1 VSDQPPE
8 PPQPP
13 PPPPGEQPA
22 PQQQPVQPTY
32 ATVTVPLNPEGR
44 SKATTSM
51 ILGICGLTVCPLV
64 CSILALVFAKQAK
77 NLLAMTPGADGET
90 QAQVGYITGIIG
102 TVLGSLYLLC
112 GIGYLVLVVAIGIST
127 S

>member
-1 VSDQPPE
+1 
-8 PPQPP
+8 
-13 PPPPGEQPA
+13 
-22 PQQQPVQPTY
+22 
-32 ATVTVPLNPEGR
+32 
-44 SKATTSM
+44 M

>member
-1 VSDQPPE
+1 MSDQPPE

-77 NLLAMTPGADGET
+77 NLLAMTPGADG
-90 QAQVGYITGIIG
+90 
-102 TVLGSLYLLC
+102 SLFLDYGPYGLWRWTAA
-112 GIGYLVLVVAIGIST
+112 AIFV
-127 S
+127 